1 MEQHEDAHCKIEGG
15 VSKSKPLRIHHRHP
29 PSTTCLRNLQH
40 PRRAIDAYDVRMGR
54 TLAQVF
60 EMLTRSCTDVQ
71 DLPSLRERQH
81 VEYWETHR
89 LDHRGPEARVIFG

>member
-40 PRRAIDAYDVRMGR
+40 SRRAIDAYDVRIGR

-60 EMLTRSCTDVQ
+60 KKLTRSCTDVQ
-71 DLPSLRERQH
+71 DFPNLRERKH
-81 VEYWETHR
+81 VEYRKAHR
-89 LDHRGPEARVIFG
+89 LNNRSP